1 MNRQTSRN
9 LIHIAIGVLIG
20 IATATGF
27 FIVSDR
33 TITLETLKEAE
44 KLIDIEF
51 TEAEREQMLENVTS
65 NSQTFSALRELNMAN
80 DVPFPLYFNP
90 IPPGKVI
97 NLGEQQEIS
106 WNIPEDTD
114 LPDNR
119 SDLAFY
125 TVHELSS
132 LIKSR
137 KITSVE
143 LTEFFLNRLKE
154 HNPKLEAVVT
164 FTEER
169 ALEQAKMLDDE
180 LDQGMYRG
188 PLHGIPYGAKDLFAV
203 EGYPTT
209 WGATPY
215 KDQTIDETATVI
227 KKLDDAGAVL
237 IAKTTLGALAY
248 GDIWFDGRTNNPWN
262 LEQGS
267 SGSSAGSS
275 SATAAGLL
283 PFSLGTETLGSI
295 VSPSTRNGASGLRP
309 TFGLVSRHGAMAL
322 SWTMDKVGPITRTV
336 EDAAMVFDAIRGT
349 DHYDHTVIGFPFNY
363 NPSMDLSDLKIGYV
377 ESAFAGDYSQS
388 EMDNAVLDVLRDLG
402 AELVPISLPQLPLNG
417 MFSVLTAEGAAAF
430 DELTLTNR
438 DSLMVWQEDNSWPNS
453 FRSVRFFPAV
463 EYIQLNRVRSMLI
476 EQMDEAIADVD
487 VYVSPSFRGGNLLIT
502 NLTGH
507 PSVVLKHGFSEENQP
522 ASITF
527 LGHLFDEATLL
538 AVAEAYQKATDFHTM
553 HPPLFSE

>member
-1 MNRQTSRN
+1 MNTQTSRN
-9 LIHIAIGVLIG
+9 FINIATGVIIG

-27 FIVSDR
+27 FIVTDR
-33 TITLETLKEAE
+33 SITVDAIKEAE
-44 KLIDIEF
+44 KIIDIEF
-51 TEAEREQMLENVTS
+51 TEEQREQMLESVQQNAETYAAVRD
-65 NSQTFSALRELNMAN
+65 LEMAN

-97 NLGEQQEIS
+97 DLGDQQEIN
-106 WNIPEDTD
+106 WNVPADIELPE
-114 LPDNR
+114 NQ

-132 LIKSR
+132 LIKNR

-143 LTEFFLNRLKE
+143 LTEFFLDRLKE
-154 HNPKLEAVVT
+154 HNPRLEAVVT

-169 ALEQAKMLDDE
+169 ALDQARKMDEE
-180 LDQGMYRG
+180 LDQGIYRG

-275 SATAAGLL
+275 AATAAGLM

-295 VSPSTRNGASGLRP
+295 VSPATRNGATGLRP
-309 TFGLVSRHGAMAL
+309 TFGRVSRHGAMAL

-336 EDAAMVFDAIRGT
+336 EDAAMVFDVIRGT
-349 DHYDHTVIGFPFNY
+349 DHYDRTVMDFPFNY
-363 NPSMDLSDLKIGYV
+363 NHSVDLSDLKIGYV
-377 ESAFAGDYSQS
+377 ESAFDGDYSQS
-388 EMDNAVLDVLRDLG
+388 EMDNDVLDVLKDNG
-402 AELVPISLPQLPLNG
+402 AELVPITLPELPLNG
-417 MFSVLTAEGAAAF
+417 MFNLLTAEGAAAF
-430 DELTLTNR
+430 DELTLTGQ
-438 DSLMVWQEDNSWPNS
+438 DSTMVWQEDNAWPNS

-463 EYIQLNRVRSMLI
+463 EWIQLNRVRSLLI

-527 LGHLFDEATLL
+527 MGHLFDEATLI
-538 AVAEAYQKATDFHTM
+538 AVAEAYQKATDFHNM

>member
-9 LIHIAIGVLIG
+9 FINIAIGVIIG

-33 TITLETLKEAE
+33 TITVETLAEAE
-44 KLIDIEF
+44 KIIDIEF
-51 TEAEREQMLENVTS
+51 TDAEREQMLENVQQGSETY
-65 NSQTFSALRELNMAN
+65 AAVRDLEMAN

-97 NLGEQQEIS
+97 DLGEQQEIN
-106 WNIPEDTD
+106 WNIPDD
-114 LPDNR
+114 VNLPENR
-119 SDLAFY
+119 ADLAFY

-132 LIKSR
+132 LIKNR

-169 ALEQAKMLDDE
+169 ALDQAKKMDEE
-180 LDQGMYRG
+180 LDQGNYRG

-215 KDQTIDETATVI
+215 KDQTIDETATVV

-275 SATAAGLL
+275 AATAAGLL

-295 VSPSTRNGASGLRP
+295 VSPSTRNGVTGLRP
-309 TFGLVSRHGAMAL
+309 TFGRVSRHGAMAL

-336 EDAAMVFDAIRGT
+336 EDAAMVFDVIRGT
-349 DHYDHTVIGFPFNY
+349 DHLDHTVMDFPFNY
-363 NPSMDLSDLKIGYV
+363 NHSVDLSELKIGYV
-377 ESAFAGDYSQS
+377 EDAFAGDYEQS
-388 EMDNAVLDVLRDLG
+388 EMDNEVLNVLKDLG
-402 AELVPISLPQLPLNG
+402 AELVPISLPELPLNG
-417 MFSVLTAEGAAAF
+417 MFNVLTAEGAAAF
-430 DELTLTNR
+430 DELTLSGQ
-438 DSLMVWQEDNSWPNS
+438 DSTMVWQEDNAWPNS
-453 FRSVRFFPAV
+453 FRSVRFLPAV
-463 EYIQLNRVRSMLI
+463 EYIQLNRIRSLLI
-476 EQMDEAIADVD
+476 QQMDEAIADVD

-522 ASITF
+522 SSITF
-527 LGHLFDEATLL
+527 IGHLFDEATLI
-538 AVAEAYQKATDFHTM
+538 AVAEAYQKATDFHNM

>member
-1 MNRQTSRN
+1 MNTHTSKN
-9 LIHIAIGVLIG
+9 LLNIALGVIIG
-20 IATATGF
+20 IATAAGF
-27 FIVSDR
+27 FIVSERSITVD
-33 TITLETLKEAE
+33 TIKEAE

-51 TEAEREQMLENVTS
+51 TDEQREQMLESVIS
-65 NSQTFSALRELNMAN
+65 GSQTFSAVRELEMTN

-90 IPPGKVI
+90 IPPGKRI
-97 NLGEQQEIS
+97 DLGEQQDNT
-106 WNIPEDTD
+106 WNIPENID
-114 LPDNR
+114 LPESR
-119 SDLAFY
+119 ADLAFY

-132 LIKSR
+132 LIKNR

-143 LTEFFLNRLKE
+143 LTEFFLNRMKE
-154 HNPKLEAVVT
+154 HNPALEAIVT
-164 FTEER
+164 ITEER
-169 ALEQAKMLDDE
+169 AMEQARKMDAE
-180 LDQGMYRG
+180 LDEGIYRG

-227 KKLDDAGAVL
+227 KKLDEAGAVL

-262 LEQGS
+262 TDQGS
-267 SGSSAGSS
+267 SGSSAGSAS
-275 SATAAGLL
+275 GTAAGLM

-295 VSPSTRNGASGLRP
+295 VSPATRNGVTGLRP
-309 TFGLVSRHGAMAL
+309 TFGRISRHGAMAL

-349 DHYDHTVIGFPFNY
+349 DHYDHTVMDFPFNY
-363 NPSMDLSDLKIGYV
+363 NNSVDLSDMKIGYV
-377 ESAFAGDYSQS
+377 ESAFAGDYEQS
-388 EMDNAVLDVLRDLG
+388 EMDNEVLDVLRSLG
-402 AELVPISLPQLPLNG
+402 AELIPISLPELPLNG
-417 MFSVLTAEGAAAF
+417 MFNLLTAEGAAAF
-430 DELTLTNR
+430 DELTLTGR
-438 DSLMVWQEDNSWPNS
+438 DSLMVWQDDNAWPNS
-453 FRSVRFFPAV
+453 FRSVRFMPAV
-463 EYIQLNRVRSMLI
+463 EWIQLNRVRAMLI

-507 PSVVLKHGFSEENQP
+507 PSVVLKHGFAEENQP
-522 ASITF
+522 SSITF
-527 LGHLFDEATLL
+527 MGHLFDEARLI
-538 AVAEAYQKATDFHTM
+538 AVAEAYQKATDFHNM